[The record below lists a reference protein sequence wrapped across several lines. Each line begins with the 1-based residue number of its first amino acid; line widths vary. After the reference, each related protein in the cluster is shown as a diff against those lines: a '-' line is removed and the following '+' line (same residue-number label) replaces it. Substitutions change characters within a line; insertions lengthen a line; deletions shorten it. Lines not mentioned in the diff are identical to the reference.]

1 MSGDLMD
8 ERRCRATSKRTG
20 KRCGR
25 YPVPGGT
32 VCYFH
37 GGASAKHLAAAERRR
52 AEAEATAL
60 LELVWDPDAP
70 PVTNVIDA
78 LHRMAGRL
86 EHTVNVLGA
95 RASTEALDSPAALAW
110 RATIREQRQLLRD
123 IARLNIE
130 AKYVELEEQRATIV
144 LTAIR
149 AAVDAVTL
157 SAEVRE
163 TLLRAFI
170 RELRVVNA
178 ATPGEVVRG
187 ELA

>member
-1 MSGDLMD
+1 M
-8 ERRCRATSKRTG
+8 CTN
-20 KRCGR
+20 
-25 YPVPGGT
+25 
-32 VCYFH
+32 H
-37 GGASAKHLAAAERRR
+37 GGAAPQARAAAERRR
-52 AEAEATAL
+52 AEAEATVL
-60 LELVWDPDAP
+60 YEQVWNKDAP
-70 PVTNVIDA
+70 PVTNVVEA
-78 LHRMAGRL
+78 LHKMAGRL

-110 RATIREQRQLLRD
+110 RSTIREQRQLLRD

-163 TLLRAFI
+163 ALLGAFI
-170 RELRVVNA
+170 RELRVANA

-187 ELA
+187 ELE